1 MKNIAYVLLGIVGLI
16 TIALITWVI
25 ITLFA
30 IGMNEKTVF
39 ILIFGGI
46 GCFGL
51 VGRVIYV
58 MRDKG

>member
-39 ILIFGGI
+39 ILIFGAI

-51 VGRVIYV
+51 IGRVVYV